1 MAHQAALPSVQMFWH
16 GPPLSRIERLCMSSF
31 VAHGHAVQ
39 LHVYEEPQG
48 VPAGVTLRDAA
59 AVLPRHELFVHRSS
73 GSLAVFADWFRYRL
87 LAEQGGLWVDTDVVC
102 LRPFDHAGPE
112 IFGWQDQSTIN
123 NAVIGLPRGHALARW
138 MASCCEQP
146 NRFLPYDSFR
156 TRRRKLKRRLL
167 GRGRAASSWGETGP
181 LGFTGAA
188 RHLGCASHALP
199 FWHFYPIHY
208 QNWLT
213 VFDGTLGEHTAFVE
227 SSYGLHLWNEMTRRQ
242 PGFDRNARFP
252 DGSLFERLW
261 TRYVT
266 SDS

>member
-1 MAHQAALPSVQMFWH
+1 MFWH

-48 VPAGVTLRDAA
+48 VPAGVTICDAA
-59 AVLPRHELFVHRSS
+59 AVLPRSELFVHRSS

-87 LAEQGGLWVDTDVVC
+87 LAEHGGLWVDTDVVC

-123 NAVIGLPRGHALARW
+123 NAVLGLPQNHALARW
-138 MASCCEQP
+138 MVACCEQP
-146 NRFLPYDSFR
+146 NRFLPYDSLR
-156 TRRRKLKRRLL
+156 MRRRKLVRRLL
-167 GRGRAASSWGETGP
+167 GPRPRREQMGRDRAGRTHRRGQTPRLRVARAAVLALLSDPLSELAHGVRRQPARPPHASSSG
-181 LGFTGAA
+181 
-188 RHLGCASHALP
+188 
-199 FWHFYPIHY
+199 
-208 QNWLT
+208 
-213 VFDGTLGEHTAFVE
+213 
-227 SSYGLHLWNEMTRRQ
+227 SYGLHLWNEMARRQ

-252 DGSLFERLW
+252 DDSLFERLW
-261 TRYVT
+261 ARYVT